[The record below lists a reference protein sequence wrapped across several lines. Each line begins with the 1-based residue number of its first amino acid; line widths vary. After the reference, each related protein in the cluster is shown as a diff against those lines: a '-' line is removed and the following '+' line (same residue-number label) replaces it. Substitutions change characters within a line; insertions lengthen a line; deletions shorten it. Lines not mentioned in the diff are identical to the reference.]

1 MSKTKKHKKKFA
13 AFANQLSPDECRE
26 QLVLAYIQMEKCL
39 QVLRGEDVEPV
50 AMKDNGESSDLEL
63 FYMCKKVREELD
75 FLNGDDDIDE
85 NDVFQIA
92 FTANS
97 TQEMIGKLEDFLKDP
112 KAFIEWL
119 KKNRSGDSFKFTN
132 GDEVW
137 YVYEDVVQHG
147 YIHYRM
153 KGEDGET
160 CYKTSLDHTI
170 CECDLF
176 SSVDELFSNL
186 RENIHE

>member
-1 MSKTKKHKKKFA
+1 MSKTKKLRKKFT
-13 AFANQLSPDECRE
+13 AFASQLSPDECRE
-26 QLVLAYIQMEKCL
+26 QLVLAYLQMEKCL

-75 FLNGDDDIDE
+75 YLNDDDLDE
-85 NDVFQIA
+85 DNVIQIA

-97 TQEMIGKLEDFLKDP
+97 PQEMIGKLEDFAKDP
-112 KAFIEWL
+112 KAFIEML
-119 KKNRSGDSFKFTN
+119 KKSRSDGGYKYSN

-137 YVYEDVVQHG
+137 YVYEDLVQHG

-160 CYKTSLDHTI
+160 CYKTSLDHTV
-170 CECDLF
+170 CECDVF
-176 SSVDELFSNL
+176 SSLDELFSYL
-186 RENIHE
+186 KDNINE